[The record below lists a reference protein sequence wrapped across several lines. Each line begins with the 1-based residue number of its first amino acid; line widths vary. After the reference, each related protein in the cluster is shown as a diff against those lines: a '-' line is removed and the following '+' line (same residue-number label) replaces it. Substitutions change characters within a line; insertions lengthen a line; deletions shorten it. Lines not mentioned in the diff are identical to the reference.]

1 METTVPD
8 VDLASRHTVAGI
20 FNSAVAAA
28 AIGAAWE
35 IGALDH
41 LNEHG
46 KLDVEQ
52 FAQDNDLDAGATHGM
67 FQALAAAGIVEREG
81 ALVLTGA
88 NFAETLRA
96 RSLFHWLVQ
105 GSGALFAA
113 MPSVLRNAN
122 RTGNYYRRDAAAI
135 GYACREINARF
146 FDPVFW
152 STMSGLDFS
161 FTKVADLG
169 SGSGQR
175 LLEIVRAYP
184 GVTGVGVDIAAP
196 ALEFSTGELS
206 AAGLADR
213 VSFIEADV
221 RALTPRPEF
230 ADVELV
236 TCFMMGHDFWPR
248 ENCVATLRELRT
260 VFPNAKRFL
269 LGDTARTTAFADTE
283 VPVFT
288 LGFEVGHALMGVHL
302 PTLDDWHGVFPEGG
316 WDCVATHLI
325 DTPAASAIFE
335 LKPA

>member
-1 METTVPD
+1 MEQTELDT
-8 VDLASRHTVAGI
+8 RQTVAGV

-35 IGALDH
+35 LGALDH
-41 LNEHG
+41 LDEHG

-52 FAQDNDLDAGATHGM
+52 FAEEQHLDVEATRAV
-67 FQALAAAGIVEREG
+67 FQALAAVRVVERSG
-81 ALVLTGA
+81 PDIVTGPL
-88 NFAETLRA
+88 FTETVRA
-96 RSLFHWLVQ
+96 RALFHWLVQ

-113 MPSVLRNAN
+113 MPSVVRESN
-122 RTGNYYRRDAAAI
+122 RDGRFYSRDAAAI

-146 FDPVFW
+146 FDPIFW
-152 STMSGLDFS
+152 SAMAGLDFA

-184 GVTGVGVDIAAP
+184 GTTGLGVDIAAP
-196 ALEFSTGELS
+196 AVEFSTGELA
-206 AAGLADR
+206 AAGLAER

-221 RALTPRPEF
+221 RSLEPRSEF
-230 ADVELV
+230 ADVELL

-248 ENCVATLRELRT
+248 ANCVATLRRLRE
-260 VFPNAKRFL
+260 VFPSARRFL
-269 LGDTARTTAFADTE
+269 LGDTARSTGYADSE

-288 LGFEVGHALMGVHL
+288 LGFEVAHALMGVRL
-302 PTLDDWHGVFPEGG
+302 PTLDDWHGVFDDGG
-316 WDCVATHLI
+316 WRCAATHLI

-335 LKPA
+335 LEPA